1 MDRRIHSEKVNTW
14 IGVALRLEGILLGG
28 YSHTLPIWV
37 CAAQRGRDFKA
48 PGLERG
54 IHFRGIF

>member
-1 MDRRIHSEKVNTW
+1 MDRRIHSEKVNMR
-14 IGVALRLEGILLGG
+14 IGVALKLEGILLGG
-28 YSHTLPIWV
+28 HSHTLPIWV

-54 IHFRGIF
+54 IHFRGVF

>member
-1 MDRRIHSEKVNTW
+1 MDRRIHSEKVNTR
-14 IGVALRLEGILLGG
+14 IGVALKVEDILLGG
-28 YSHTLPIWV
+28 HSHTLPIWV

>member
-1 MDRRIHSEKVNTW
+1 MDRRIHSEKVNTP
-14 IGVALRLEGILLGG
+14 IGVALQLEGILLGG

-37 CAAQRGRDFKA
+37 CAVQRGRDFKP

>member
-1 MDRRIHSEKVNTW
+1 MDRRIHSEKVNTR
-14 IGVALRLEGILLGG
+14 IGVALKLEGILLGG

-37 CAAQRGRDFKA
+37 CAARRDFKA